1 MSNNKE
7 NPFRVPEGYFDS
19 LSQRVM
25 DNIPNN
31 QVVIMPVNERSPFK
45 GWRKYAAAAA
55 VVAALFGAGLF
66 YNNADSGLSQ
76 GQNEAGNAVAVA
88 NSSTDDNFDAVA
100 DYIMADEC
108 DLYAY
113 MSNE

>member
-7 NPFRVPEGYFDS
+7 NPFRIPEGYFDS

-25 DNIPNN
+25 DNIPDN
-31 QVVIMPVNERSPFK
+31 QVVIMPVNERRPFE

-55 VVAALFGAGLF
+55 VVGVLFGAGLF
-66 YNNADSGLSQ
+66 YNNADSGISQ
-76 GQNEAGNAVAVA
+76 GQNEKGNAVAVA

-100 DYIMADEC
+100 DYIMADEY

-113 MSNE
+113 MTNE